1 MDIRKAFATDRQAEQ
16 DGVWVALGEG
26 ARVKVARF
34 NNPRHRAVLDRLRRP
49 YRSLLM
55 AGRDLPDDVAESMT
69 IEATAET
76 LLLDWDGIEDNGTP
90 LPFSKDNARRLLA
103 DLPDFRDAVAFLSMQ
118 AETFRREAL
127 ETAAKN

>member
-16 DGVWVALGEG
+16 DGVWVALGDG

-49 YRSLLM
+49 YRSLIM
-55 AGRDLPDDVAESMT
+55 SGRDLPDDVAETMT
-69 IEATAET
+69 VEATADAI
-76 LLLDWDGIEDNGTP
+76 LLDWDGISENGAP
-90 LPFSKDNARRLLA
+90 LPFSRETARRLLSE
-103 DLPDFRDAVAFLSMQ
+103 LPDFRDAVAFLSMQ

-127 ETAAKN
+127 ETATKN

>member
-1 MDIRKAFATDRQAEQ
+1 MDIRKTFATDRQAEQ

-55 AGRDLPDDVAESMT
+55 AGRDLPDDVAEQMT
-69 IEATAET
+69 VEAAVEA
-76 LLLDWDGIEDNGTP
+76 LLLDWDGIDDNGAP
-90 LPFSKDNARRLLA
+90 LPFSKDNARRLLTE
-103 DLPDFRDAVAFLSMQ
+103 LPDFRDAVAFLSMQ

-127 ETAAKN
+127 EQAAKN